1 LPSSLFY
8 AFDHY
13 QPNLKILREKGFNAS
28 QLNIEV
34 DDFPFQSESVDLIIA
49 NQILEHCK
57 EIFWIFHEVSRTLK
71 VVGYFFVGLA
81 NLASFH
87 SRILLLLGLQ
97 PTSIRTASAHVR
109 GFTKAD
115 FINFLNSCA
124 RNLYSIEM
132 FKGSNFYPFIA
143 KTIANVFPNSA
154 FSICFA
160 IKKTKA
166 YESEFTKYPLANQL
180 ETNFWVGKSSFN

>member
-1 LPSSLFY
+1 M
-8 AFDHY
+8 FDHY

-71 VVGYFFVGLA
+71 VGGYFFFGLP

-87 SRILLLLGLQ
+87 SRVLLLLGIQ

-109 GFTKAD
+109 GFAKAD
-115 FINFLNSCA
+115 FINFLNFCA
-124 RNLYSIEM
+124 RNFYSIEM
-132 FKGSNFYPFIA
+132 FKGSNFYPFSPFIA
-143 KTIANVFPNSA
+143 KTIANIFPNGA
-154 FSICFA
+154 VSIFFA
-160 IKKTKA
+160 IKKIKA

-180 ETNFWVGKSSFN
+180 ETNFWVRKSSFN